1 MANIYTQIT
10 RFGFTGILNTCIDY
24 GIFNIL
30 VVTTGINS
38 GWQLGLINLLAVGTA
53 AANSYFMNRK
63 WTFSSRDNNIPGE
76 LSRFALATGLGM
88 IINSLLVVAVSG
100 WASRLPLSLFII
112 LNAGK
117 LLGALFSAIWNFV
130 LYRQWVF
137 SSGSQAPVT
146 AIIEDEISKGL
157 LSVVIP
163 AYNEAERLPRRL
175 QQLAGA
181 LGGRF
186 PLEILVV
193 DDGSMDQTPQIARNI
208 ARCYPFIRVLSHS
221 KNQGKGAAVRTGVM
235 AARGEYIVF
244 VDADDSFTPE
254 HIEKVLEK
262 LRSGHRLVIGQRS
275 CLQGERVVGESSLR
289 RFLGRS
295 FNLLV
300 RMLLLP
306 GIQDTQC
313 GIKGF
318 HRQLAQQIFSRQR
331 VARFA
336 FDVEVLSLA
345 RLFDAEIFELPLQV
359 QDCRGSTV
367 HPVLAPLQMAW
378 DLARIKAAMIFNL
391 YNEATP
397 RYSGVLKPLHS
408 FSRCLKLNKPKPW
421 LQPLALGTGLFLAAL
436 AVRLPWLWQVPRYI
450 DELKE
455 VKLAYAI
462 YAGQAWP
469 LHNAGHDMGALHNYI
484 LAAIFKLLGPGIY
497 WPRLYVA
504 ITGALTVVL
513 VYRLGLL
520 LFDRW
525 TALLAAGFLL
535 TSGMHIM
542 VNHMAWGNCTTPFF
556 FVLAVIAT
564 EKARLRQN
572 GGWLLGAALLWA
584 ATLQTHSSA
593 IIYVLVAVLY
603 ILSPGYRRQAGL
615 GRRWYWGAAGLFLA
629 GYANM
634 IYYNISSLGGSFRWL
649 SNKAYALEQQPGLW
663 SFIRNLEQ
671 MIIELLRSI
680 SSTYEA
686 HQHIWQYLPHPLF
699 VLALLLL
706 LLGFWVAW
714 QKQQKLLIWMIAG
727 GFLIMPWI
735 NHRYVFYVATRYI
748 MPLNI
753 CALLLVAAAVIFLL
767 QAARVKMS
775 NSRFIMAP
783 ASLALCLLIIMQ
795 LVPFYSYCQK
805 YDSTNL
811 SNRLALQ
818 IISVI
823 NSYGHGKTMV
833 LLDENL
839 PLENAPLPYL
849 LTISQQ
855 QYRLFQSKESKAGSD
870 SRDWAKLLDR
880 YDGQKLL
887 VVMNQDT
894 YLNNRSQ
901 ILDFHKH
908 IFKSRVVFPS
918 ESKEQRV
925 IYLVEMTAQ
934 PQKATIDS
942 SNSKALPVMQ
952 PTPGN

>member
-1 MANIYTQIT
+1 MANIFTQLT

-30 VVTTGINS
+30 VVSTGINS
-38 GWQLGLINLLAVGTA
+38 GWRLGLINLLAVGAA
-53 AANSYFMNRK
+53 AANSYFMNRM
-63 WTFSSRDNNIPGE
+63 WTFSSRDHNIPGE
-76 LSRFALATGLGM
+76 LSRFVLVTGLGM

-100 WASRLPLSLFII
+100 LASRLPVSLFII

-117 LLGALFSAIWNFV
+117 LLGALFSVIWNFV

-137 SSGSQAPVT
+137 SSRRQAPVIP
-146 AIIEDEISKGL
+146 IIEDEVQKDL
-157 LSVVIP
+157 LSIIIP
-163 AYNEAERLPRRL
+163 AYNEAARLPRRL
-175 QQLAGA
+175 QQLAAA

-193 DDGSMDQTPQIARNI
+193 DDGSVDQTRQIAEDI
-208 ARCYPFIRVLSHS
+208 AGHYPFIRVLSHQR
-221 KNQGKGAAVRTGVM
+221 NQGKGAAVRTGVM
-235 AARGEYIVF
+235 AARGEYLVF
-244 VDADDSFTPE
+244 VDADESFSSE
-254 HIEKVLEK
+254 HIEKLLAK
-262 LRSGHRLVIGQRS
+262 LRSGHRVVIGKRS
-275 CLQGERVVGESSLR
+275 CPQGERVIGESSLR
-289 RFLGRS
+289 HFLGRS
-295 FNLLV
+295 FNILV
-300 RMLLLP
+300 QVLLLP
-306 GIQDTQC
+306 GIKDTQC

-318 HRQLAQQIFSRQR
+318 HRQLARQIFPRQR

-336 FDVEVLSLA
+336 FDVELLSLA
-345 RLFDAEIFELPLQV
+345 RMLDADIYELPLQV
-359 QDCRGSTV
+359 QDCQGSTV
-367 HPVLAPLQMAW
+367 HPIFAPLQMAW
-378 DLARIKAAMIFNL
+378 DLGRIKAAMIFNL
-391 YNEATP
+391 YH
-397 RYSGVLKPLHS
+397 LH
-408 FSRCLKLNKPKPW
+408 KPKPG
-421 LQPLALGTGLFLAAL
+421 LPLAAGMGLFLAAL

-462 YAGQAWP
+462 YAGQALP
-469 LHNAGHDMGALHNYI
+469 LHNAAHDIGALHNYI
-484 LAAIFKLLGPGIY
+484 LAAIFKLFGPSIY

-513 VYRLGLL
+513 VYRLGLM

-556 FVLAVIAT
+556 FVLAIIAT
-564 EKARLRQN
+564 EKARLKQN

-593 IIYVLVAVLY
+593 IIYVLVAALY
-603 ILSPGYRRQAGL
+603 ILSPRYRSQAGL

-649 SNKAYALEQQPGLW
+649 SNKSYALEQQPGLW
-663 SFIRNLEQ
+663 SFITNLER

-680 SSTYEA
+680 SSTYVE
-686 HQHIWQYLPHPLF
+686 HQHIWQYFTNPLF
-699 VLALLLL
+699 VMALLLL

-714 QKQQKLLIWMIAG
+714 QKQQKLLIGMIVG
-727 GFLIMPWI
+727 GMLVIPWI
-735 NHRYVFYVATRYI
+735 NHRYVFYLATRYI

-753 CALLLVAAAVIFLL
+753 CALLLVAAAVVYLL
-767 QAARVKMS
+767 QTVRTKLKS
-775 NSRFIMAP
+775 SRFIIIP
-783 ASLALCLLIIMQ
+783 VSLALCLFIIMQ
-795 LVPFYSYCQK
+795 LIPFYNYCRQN
-805 YDSTNL
+805 DSTNL

-818 IISVI
+818 IMSVI
-823 NSYGHGKTMV
+823 SSNGKKNTLV

-855 QYRLFQSKESKAGSD
+855 QYRLFKNRESEAEPGA
-870 SRDWAKLLDR
+870 WNLAQLLGR
-880 YDGQKLL
+880 YDGQELL
-887 VVMNQDT
+887 LVMNQDT

-901 ILDFHKH
+901 IENFHKH

-918 ESKEQRV
+918 EAEKQRV
-925 IYLVEMTAQ
+925 IYLVEMNSQPRSTA
-934 PQKATIDS
+934 ADS
-942 SNSKALPVMQ
+942 NNSKTLPVMQ
-952 PTPGN
+952 QIPGN

>member
-1 MANIYTQIT
+1 MANIFKQLT

-30 VVTTGINS
+30 VANTGINS
-38 GWQLGLINLLAVGTA
+38 GWRLGLINLLAVGTA

-63 WTFSSRDNNIPGE
+63 WTFSSRDDNIPGE
-76 LSRFALATGLGM
+76 LTRFTLVTGLGM
-88 IINSLLVVAVSG
+88 IINSLLVVTVSG
-100 WASRLPLSLFII
+100 LASELPVPLFVI

-137 SSGSQAPVT
+137 SSGRLAPVIP
-146 AIIEDEISKGL
+146 IIEDEVQKDL
-157 LSVVIP
+157 LSIIIP
-163 AYNEAERLPRRL
+163 AYNEAGRLPRRL
-175 QQLAGA
+175 QQLAAA

-193 DDGSMDQTPQIARNI
+193 DDGSVDRTRQIAEDI
-208 ARCYPFIRVLSHS
+208 AWQYPFIRVLSHQR
-221 KNQGKGAAVRTGVM
+221 NQGKGAAVRTGVM

-244 VDADDSFTPE
+244 VDADDSFSSE
-254 HIEKVLEK
+254 HIEKLFAK
-262 LRSGHRLVIGQRS
+262 LRAGHRVVIGKRS
-275 CLQGERVVGESSLR
+275 CSQGERVIGESSLR
-289 RFLGRS
+289 HFQGRS
-295 FNLLV
+295 FNILV
-300 RMLLLP
+300 QVLLLP
-306 GIQDTQC
+306 GIKDTQC

-318 HRQLAQQIFSRQR
+318 HRQLARQIFPRQR

-336 FDVEVLSLA
+336 FDVELLSLA
-345 RLFDAEIFELPLQV
+345 RMLDADIYELPLQV
-359 QDCRGSTV
+359 QDCQGSTV
-367 HPVLAPLQMAW
+367 HPIFAPLQMAW
-378 DLARIKAAMIFNL
+378 DLGRIKTAMIFNL
-391 YNEATP
+391 YQ
-397 RYSGVLKPLHS
+397 
-408 FSRCLKLNKPKPW
+408 LNKPKPW
-421 LQPLALGTGLFLAAL
+421 LPLAAGMGLFLTAL
-436 AVRLPWLWQVPRYI
+436 AVRLPWLWLVPRYI

-462 YAGQAWP
+462 YAGQALP
-469 LHNAGHDMGALHNYI
+469 LHNAAHDMGALHNYI
-484 LAAIFKLLGPGIY
+484 LAAIFKLFGPSIY

-556 FVLAVIAT
+556 FVMAVIAT
-564 EKARLRQN
+564 EKARLKQSGR
-572 GGWLLGAALLWA
+572 WLLGAALLWA

-603 ILSPGYRRQAGL
+603 ILFSAYRSQAGI

-634 IYYNISSLGGSFRWL
+634 IYYNISSLGGSLRWL
-649 SNKAYALEQQPGLW
+649 SNKAYALEQEPGLW
-663 SFIRNLEQ
+663 SFIKNLEQ
-671 MIIELLRSI
+671 MTIELLRSI
-680 SSTYEA
+680 SSTYAE
-686 HQHIWQYLPHPLF
+686 HQHIWQYLNHPIF

-714 QKQQKLLIWMIAG
+714 QKQQKLLIWMILG
-727 GFLIMPWI
+727 GMLTMPWI
-735 NHRYVFYVATRYI
+735 NHRFVFYVTTRYI
-748 MPLNI
+748 MPLII
-753 CALLLVAAAVIFLL
+753 CALLLLAVAVVYLL
-767 QAARVKMS
+767 QAARVKLK
-775 NSRFIMAP
+775 NSRFIIAP
-783 ASLALCLLIIMQ
+783 VSLLLCLFIIMQ
-795 LVPFYSYCQK
+795 LLPFYNYCRQN
-805 YDSTNL
+805 DSTNL

-818 IISVI
+818 IMSVI
-823 NSYGHGKTMV
+823 DSYGIDKTLV

-849 LTISQQ
+849 LTINQQ
-855 QYRLFQSKESKAGSD
+855 QYGWFKSKETEAD
-870 SRDWAKLLDR
+870 SGTWDFAQQLGR

-887 VVMNQDT
+887 IVMNQDT

-901 ILDFHKH
+901 IINFHKH
-908 IFKSRVVFPS
+908 LFKSRVVFPS
-918 ESKEQRV
+918 EAKKQRV
-925 IYLVEMTAQ
+925 IYLVEINSPSRTTAADSNN
-934 PQKATIDS
+934 QKT
-942 SNSKALPVMQ
+942 LPVMQ
-952 PTPGN
+952 RIPGN